1 MVSDKPKGGANKMRF
16 IKTILTVVALAL
28 IAIVGGFAEAQTPE
42 KELVLHVWSMKT
54 LPADLQVRAKVLI
67 EEAKKA
73 ESSDPHFRQ
82 PARLSRN
89 LGDELICRSGWLWEA
104 AARLCKEDWLAKKA
118 GYAHAGTSLRAKLEV
133 MSEKGGSLSLASS
146 KGEISIDGIEIF
158 KFAEEE
164 IKGRVIVLTFPATLS
179 PVKSAFGHQVRYYW
193 TKDLDEWGTSR
204 RRHVH
209 VIVD

>member
-1 MVSDKPKGGANKMRF
+1 MRF

-28 IAIVGGFAEAQTPE
+28 IAIVGGFAEAQTPQ

-54 LPADLQVRAKVLI
+54 LPADLQARARVLI

-82 PARLSRN
+82 PARLSRS
-89 LGDELICRSGWLWEA
+89 LGNELICRSSWLWEA
-104 AARLCKEDWLAKKA
+104 TARLCKQEWLAKKEEWLAKKA
-118 GYAHAGTSLRAKLEV
+118 GYAHASTPLKARLEV
-133 MSEKGGSLSLASS
+133 MNERGDSLSLASS
-146 KGEISIDGIEIF
+146 KGEISIDGIEIL

-193 TKDLDEWGTSR
+193 THNLDEWGTSR